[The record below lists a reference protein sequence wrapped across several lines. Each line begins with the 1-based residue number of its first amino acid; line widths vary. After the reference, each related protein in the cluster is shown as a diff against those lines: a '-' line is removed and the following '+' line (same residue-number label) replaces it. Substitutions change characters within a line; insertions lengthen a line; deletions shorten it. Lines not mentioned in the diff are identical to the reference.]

1 MLVEIAIVYAKIF
14 LMSLSI
20 DGGLGLIG
28 KNTKV
33 KIEATTL
40 SCYVDPFYGKK
51 PKIVFDK
58 KNEFS

>member
-1 MLVEIAIVYAKIF
+1 MF

-20 DGGLGLIG
+20 DGGLGPIG

-40 SCYVDPFYGKK
+40 SCYIDPLYAEKLNN
-51 PKIVFDK
+51 VFDK
-58 KNEFS
+58 KNKVFQKNF